1 MNRPVASAT
10 LIQSNK
16 VKDKITV
23 LNVGEALFHGA
34 KTVSIITLIIMTFS
48 FMGLIVTLRISQ

>member
-16 VKDKITV
+16 VKEQITV
-23 LNVGEALFHGA
+23 LNVGEALFRGA

-48 FMGLIVTLRISQ
+48 FMAFIVTLRIR